1 MKRLGTVSHL
11 HGKSCL
17 VVKSDA
23 PDASP
28 LHKMMNL
35 QVIDKSVRPVGKVVT
50 VFGPEEQPYFLIRIY
65 RELDAA
71 QAKKLVKEKVYVK

>member
-1 MKRLGTVSHL
+1 
-11 HGKSCL
+11 
-17 VVKSDA
+17 
-23 PDASP
+23 
-28 LHKMMNL
+28 MMNL